1 MEDNYYA
8 SNSNEKLYISYFD
21 ALYLLNIVFK
31 ENKKFEFIDAS
42 HVESIWNS
50 TEYKYHKFC
59 VIKAYKYKLG
69 GYEVQIGD
77 EYKGVCDDL
86 VPKENSNI
94 TYNPLSYDGNPDF
107 KKSYWKRRDNA
118 LNSFTEGDENLNE
131 HYYIAGFTEKFDY
144 EEQKILG
151 LNTPYVNFVINKGNE

>member
-8 SNSNEKLYISYFD
+8 SNSNEKLYINYFD

-31 ENKKFEFIDAS
+31 ENEKFEFIDAS

-77 EYKGVCDDL
+77 EYKGKCIHL
-86 VPKENSNI
+86 HYLNI
-94 TYNPLSYDGNPDF
+94 N
-107 KKSYWKRRDNA
+107 
-118 LNSFTEGDENLNE
+118 
-131 HYYIAGFTEKFDY
+131 
-144 EEQKILG
+144 IL
-151 LNTPYVNFVINKGNE
+151 TCIIY

>member
-1 MEDNYYA
+1 MEDNYYT
-8 SNSNEKLYISYFD
+8 SSDNQKLYISYFD

-50 TEYKYHKFC
+50 IEYKYHKFC
-59 VIKAYKYKLG
+59 VIKAYKYELG

-77 EYKGVCDDL
+77 EYKGVCDVL

-94 TYNPLSYDGNPDF
+94 TYNPLPYDGNPDF
-107 KKSYWKRRDNA
+107 KKS
-118 LNSFTEGDENLNE
+118 
-131 HYYIAGFTEKFDY
+131 
-144 EEQKILG
+144 
-151 LNTPYVNFVINKGNE
+151 

>member
-1 MEDNYYA
+1 MAERYVQ
-8 SNSNEKLYISYFD
+8 SWVW
-21 ALYLLNIVFK
+21 ALCTFHWFPNLFSPKSMKVSTNQILFTEPKSTLLFWMKK
-31 ENKKFEFIDAS
+31 EVLI
-42 HVESIWNS
+42 
-50 TEYKYHKFC
+50 
-59 VIKAYKYKLG
+59 
-69 GYEVQIGD
+69 
-77 EYKGVCDDL
+77 
-86 VPKENSNI
+86 PKENSNI

-131 HYYIAGFTEKFDY
+131 HYYIAGFAEKFDY

>member
-8 SNSNEKLYISYFD
+8 SGDEQKMFINYFD

-31 ENKKFEFIDAS
+31 ENRKFEFIDTS
-42 HVESIWNS
+42 HVESIWNT

-59 VIKAYKYKLG
+59 VIKAFEYELG

-77 EYKGVCDDL
+77 EYKGVSEAL
-86 VPKENSNI
+86 IPFEKSNN

-107 KKSYWKRRDNA
+107 KKTYWMRRDNA
-118 LNSFTEGDENLNE
+118 LNTFTDGDKNLNE
-131 HYYIAGFTEKFDY
+131 HYFIAGFTEKFDY
-144 EEQKILG
+144 ENKKILG
-151 LNTPYVNFVINKGNE
+151 LNTPYVNFVING